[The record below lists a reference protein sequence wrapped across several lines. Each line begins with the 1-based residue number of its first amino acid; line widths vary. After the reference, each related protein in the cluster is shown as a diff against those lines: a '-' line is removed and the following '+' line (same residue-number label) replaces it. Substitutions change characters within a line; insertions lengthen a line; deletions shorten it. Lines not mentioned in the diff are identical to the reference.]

1 MINILRI
8 IKYPNQKSF
17 AEISAR
23 PEFNRSELEKTV
35 TTILQ
40 TVKEEGDTA
49 LKRYSKQFDLVD
61 IENFLVT
68 EKEFEFAVN
77 SVSTDLKD
85 AIKTAQKNIEKFHAC
100 QVQPEQIVETSP
112 GVRCWRKSTPIDK
125 VGLYIPGGS
134 APLFSSLLMLGVPA
148 RLAGCEEIAVCTPP
162 TKNGS
167 VDTTILYTAH
177 ELGIKQVFKTGGAQ
191 AIAAMAFGTET
202 IPNVYKIFGP
212 GNQFVTMAKQLVQLE
227 GIAIDL
233 PAGPSEVAIIADQ
246 NANPAFIAADLLSQA
261 EHGPDSQVLLV
272 TTEEVLIDQVQDNLQ
287 KQLETLPR
295 RELAEQSLAHS
306 RLVLVEDLKAAIDL
320 VNIYAPEHL
329 ILLVADPHA
338 FSSQVK
344 NAGSVFL
351 GPFTPESAGD
361 YASGTNHTLPTN
373 RYARMYSGVS
383 LDSFLT
389 NITFQEISAEGLQ
402 QLGPIVQKMAETE
415 KLTGHSLSIEVRL
428 NQIKKYEKND

>member
-1 MINILRI
+1 MINIMKI
-8 IKYPNQKSF
+8 IKYPKKEKF
-17 AEISAR
+17 FEIAIR
-23 PEFNRSELEKTV
+23 PEFDRSELEKTV

-246 NANPAFIAADLLSQA
+246 SANPAFIAADLLSQA

-306 RLVLVEDLKAAIDL
+306 RLVLVEDLKTAIDL

-329 ILLVADPHA
+329 VLLVADPHSL
-338 FSSQVK
+338 SSQVK

-428 NQIKKYEKND
+428 NQIKENEKND

>member
-1 MINILRI
+1 MRI
-8 IKYPNQKSF
+8 IKYPKKEKIF
-17 AEISAR
+17 EIAIR
-23 PEFNRSELEKTV
+23 PEFDRSELEKTV

-40 TVKEEGDTA
+40 AVKEEGDTA
-49 LKRYSKQFDLVD
+49 LKRFSNQFDKVD

-68 EKEFEFAVN
+68 DEEFEFAVN

-85 AIKTAQKNIEKFHAC
+85 AIKTAQKNIGKFHAY

-112 GVRCWRKSTPIDK
+112 GVRCWRKSTSIDK
-125 VGLYIPGGS
+125 VGLYIPGGT
-134 APLFSSLLMLGVPA
+134 APLFSTLLMLGVPA
-148 RLAGCEEIAVCTPP
+148 RLAGCEEIVVCTPP

-167 VDTTILYTAH
+167 VDTTILYMAH

-202 IPNVYKIFGP
+202 IPNVFKIFGP
-212 GNQFVTMAKQLVQLE
+212 GNQFVTVAKQLVQLE

-246 NANPAFIAADLLSQA
+246 SANPAFIAADLLSQA

-272 TTEEVLIDQVQDNLQ
+272 TTEEVLIEQVQDNLQ

-306 RLVLVEDLKAAIDL
+306 RLVLVEDLKTAIDL

-329 ILLVADPHA
+329 ILLVADPYA
-338 FSSQVK
+338 LSSQVK

-402 QLGPIVQKMAETE
+402 KLGPIVQRMADTE
-415 KLTGHSLSIEVRL
+415 NLTAHSLSVEVRL
-428 NQIKKYEKND
+428 NQINENEKND

>member
-1 MINILRI
+1 MKI
-8 IKYPNQKSF
+8 IKYPKKETFSD
-17 AEISAR
+17 ISIR
-23 PEFNRSELEKTV
+23 PEFDRSELKKTV

-49 LKRYSKQFDLVD
+49 LKKYSKQFDQVD

-68 EKEFEFAVN
+68 EEEFEFAVN
-77 SVSTDLKD
+77 SVSTDLKN
-85 AIKTAQKNIEKFHAC
+85 AIKTSQKNIKKFHAC
-100 QVQPEQIVETSP
+100 QLQPEQIIEISP
-112 GVRCWRKSTPIDK
+112 GVRCWRKNTPIDK
-125 VGLYIPGGS
+125 VGLYVPGGS
-134 APLFSSLLMLGVPA
+134 APLFSTLLMLGVPA
-148 RLAGCEEIAVCTPP
+148 LLAGCEEIVVCTPP

-167 VDTTILYTAH
+167 VDKTILYTAH
-177 ELGIKQVFKTGGAQ
+177 ELGIKKVFKTGGAQ

-212 GNQFVTMAKQLVQLE
+212 GNQFVTVAKQLVQLE

-246 NANPAFIAADLLSQA
+246 SANPAFIAADLLSQA

-272 TTEEVLIDQVQDNLQ
+272 TTEDVLIEQVQDQLQ
-287 KQLETLPR
+287 KQLEILPR
-295 RELAEQSLAHS
+295 RELAEQSLANS
-306 RLVLVEDLKAAIDL
+306 MLVLVEDLKTAIDL
-320 VNIYAPEHL
+320 VNIYAPEHMV
-329 ILLVADPHA
+329 LLVADPHTL
-338 FSSQVK
+338 SSQVK

-402 QLGPIVQKMAETE
+402 QLGPIVQKMADTE
-415 KLTGHSLSIEVRL
+415 NLTAHSLSVEIRL
-428 NQIKKYEKND
+428 NQIKENEKND

>member
-1 MINILRI
+1 MKI
-8 IKYPNQKSF
+8 IKYPKKETFSD
-17 AEISAR
+17 ISIR
-23 PEFNRSELEKTV
+23 PEFDRIELEKTV

-49 LKRYSKQFDLVD
+49 LKRYSKQFDKVD

-68 EKEFEFAVN
+68 EAEFEFAVN

-85 AIKTAQKNIEKFHAC
+85 AIKTSQKNIEKFHSS
-100 QVQPEQIVETSP
+100 QIQPEQIIETSP

-125 VGLYIPGGS
+125 VGLYVPGGS
-134 APLFSSLLMLGVPA
+134 APLFSTLLMLGVPA
-148 RLAGCEEIAVCTPP
+148 RLAGCEEIVVCTPP

-167 VDTTILYTAH
+167 VDKTILYIAH

-202 IPNVYKIFGP
+202 IQHVYKIFGP
-212 GNQFVTMAKQLVQLE
+212 GNQFVTVAKQLVQLE

-246 NANPAFIAADLLSQA
+246 SANPSFIAADLLSQA

-272 TTEEVLIDQVQDNLQ
+272 TTEEALIDRVQDKLQ

-306 RLVLVEDLKAAIDL
+306 NLVLVEDLKTAIDL

-329 ILLVADPHA
+329 ILLVADPHTLG
-338 FSSQVK
+338 SQVK

-402 QLGPIVQKMAETE
+402 QLGPIVQKMADTE
-415 KLTGHSLSIEVRL
+415 NLTAHSLSVEVRL
-428 NQIKKYEKND
+428 NQIKENEKND

>member
-1 MINILRI
+1 MKI
-8 IKYPNQKSF
+8 IKYPKKETFSD
-17 AEISAR
+17 ISIR
-23 PEFNRSELEKTV
+23 PEFDRSELKKTV

-49 LKRYSKQFDLVD
+49 LKKYSKQFDQVD

-68 EKEFEFAVN
+68 EEEFEFAVN
-77 SVSTDLKD
+77 SVSTDLKN
-85 AIKTAQKNIEKFHAC
+85 AIKTSQKNIKKFHAC
-100 QVQPEQIVETSP
+100 QLQPEQIIEISP
-112 GVRCWRKSTPIDK
+112 GVRCWRKNTPIDK
-125 VGLYIPGGS
+125 VGLYVPGGS
-134 APLFSSLLMLGVPA
+134 APLFSTLLMLGVPA
-148 RLAGCEEIAVCTPP
+148 LLAGCEEIVVCTPP

-167 VDTTILYTAH
+167 VDKTILYTAH
-177 ELGIKQVFKTGGAQ
+177 ELGIKKVFKTGGAQ

-212 GNQFVTMAKQLVQLE
+212 GNQFVTVAKQLVQLE

-246 NANPAFIAADLLSQA
+246 SANPAFIAADLLSQA

-272 TTEEVLIDQVQDNLQ
+272 TTEDVLIEQVQDQLQ
-287 KQLETLPR
+287 KQLEILPR
-295 RELAEQSLAHS
+295 RELAEQSLANS
-306 RLVLVEDLKAAIDL
+306 MLVLVEDLKTAIDL
-320 VNIYAPEHL
+320 VNIYAPEHMV
-329 ILLVADPHA
+329 LLVADPHTL
-338 FSSQVK
+338 SSQVK

-415 KLTGHSLSIEVRL
+415 KLTGHSLSIEIRL
-428 NQIKKYEKND
+428 NQIKENEKND

>member
-1 MINILRI
+1 MRI

-23 PEFNRSELEKTV
+23 PEFDRSELEKTV

-40 TVKEEGDTA
+40 TVKEDGDTA

-261 EHGPDSQVLLV
+261 EHGPDSQVLLI

-295 RELAEQSLAHS
+295 RNLAEQSLAHS

>member
-8 IKYPNQKSF
+8 IKYPKKEKF
-17 AEISAR
+17 FEIAIR
-23 PEFNRSELEKTV
+23 PEFDRSELEKTV
-35 TTILQ
+35 TSILQ

>member
-8 IKYPNQKSF
+8 IKYPKKEKF
-17 AEISAR
+17 FEIAIR
-23 PEFNRSELEKTV
+23 PEFDRSELEKTV
-35 TTILQ
+35 TSILQ

-227 GIAIDL
+227 GIAIDI

-295 RELAEQSLAHS
+295 RNLAEQSLAHS